1 MHTVVELG
9 LQMTV
14 KMRYDLSEVVNNSI
28 SEWEYY
34 FEEDTP
40 EEETDTP
47 DKTVGSFENEDWST
61 KHPNLENEALKTR
74 KRTPLNLENKAP

>member
-1 MHTVVELG
+1 
-9 LQMTV
+9 
-14 KMRYDLSEVVNNSI
+14 MRYDLSEVVNNSI

-47 DKTVGSFENEDWST
+47 DKTVPKPDHLINGVI
-61 KHPNLENEALKTR
+61 
-74 KRTPLNLENKAP
+74 